1 MRLETIRERKAEL
14 ARAEFA
20 RAYRIFAAAYR
31 HHENLVRHRV
41 EAIRHGDERT
51 RGDMARLAIG
61 AVTTADISAVHEAV
75 DRRQAALARL
85 DEEIVQALAE
95 RERLRQI
102 ALDKQ
107 KLFMTAQRT
116 AEKLGLLVDTLRR
129 EEFSLQTR
137 LSESRSDS
145 VIRDAVTGRWMLLQA
160 DS

>member
-1 MRLETIRERKAEL
+1 
-14 ARAEFA
+14 
-20 RAYRIFAAAYR
+20 
-31 HHENLVRHRV
+31 
-41 EAIRHGDERT
+41 
-51 RGDMARLAIG
+51 
-61 AVTTADISAVHEAV
+61 V